1 MQQFEPQ
8 RNGKP
13 RLLVTKTL
21 LATCVLVVGL
31 LGATQ
36 TSAQICP
43 FDDGNST
50 LSNDGVV
57 LTRYALG
64 IRGTA
69 LLANTDFASA
79 DPAVVESHIACP
91 ACGLRITDD
100 RDGLNNPIFTAAD
113 ATIIS
118 RKLAGFS
125 GNALTNGLALGS
137 GSRNTPAAVNSFLL
151 AGCGNSGGTVTN
163 VTAGSGLAVPP
174 NTVGGSITTTGTI
187 EIAAGGVDAN
197 NLANSAVTTSK
208 IAPGAVTTSKIAD
221 GTITQAKLVELNSP
235 QAGYFLSSSGA
246 NPSGALTWV
255 PPPALS
261 CTAAASDTATIDA
274 GDQACATSTCAAGY
288 TVTGG
293 GLNGLSATNNS
304 AMYTHAIY
312 TNSASGNGWRV
323 CVIVGGASGSVN
335 ISVAARCCKVD

>member
-91 ACGLRITDD
+91 GCGLRITDD

-151 AGCGNSGGTVTN
+151 AGCGTTGGTVTS
-163 VTAGSGLAVPP
+163 VTAGTGLAVSP
-174 NTVGGSITTTGTI
+174 NATGGSITTTGTI
-187 EIAAGGVDAN
+187 GIAAGGV
-197 NLANSAVTTSK
+197 TTSRLADGSVSS
-208 IAPGAVTTSKIAD
+208 IKIAD
-221 GTITQAKLVELNSP
+221 GSVTQAKLNEAIQP
-235 QAGYFLSSSGA
+235 QAGYFLSSTGA
-246 NPSGALTWV
+246 NPSGSLTWV

-261 CTAAASDTATIDA
+261 CVAGITDTVTVTSGNQD
-274 GDQACATSTCAAGY
+274 CATSTCPAGY

-293 GLNGLSATNNS
+293 GVS
-304 AMYTHAIY
+304 
-312 TNSASGNGWRV
+312 SASTNTPNLFQYINYAAGNGWRV
-323 CVIVGGASGSVN
+323 CIVVGGTGGSVN
-335 ISVAARCCKVD
+335 FNVNARCCKVD